1 MQGQFLFFISSL
13 SVIGKENHKQWVSWV
28 TPCGKEQTNAILFK
42 KESMN
47 LNNFCCKLK
56 KNVESSFFVLFL
68 RIV

>member
-56 KNVESSFFVLFL
+56 KK
-68 RIV
+68 R

>member
-56 KNVESSFFVLFL
+56 KTLNPPFLFFF
-68 RIV
+68 